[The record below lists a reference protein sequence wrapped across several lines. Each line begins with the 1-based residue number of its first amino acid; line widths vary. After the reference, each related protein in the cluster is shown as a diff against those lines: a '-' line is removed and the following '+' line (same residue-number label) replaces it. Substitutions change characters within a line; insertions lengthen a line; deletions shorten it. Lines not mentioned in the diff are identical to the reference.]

1 MLTSKPVEQYL
12 TELKKQLKNTRE
24 FAEQHAKVAQ
34 EQYAKYYNVR
44 ARDKTFNVD
53 EEVIILEK
61 DSGSKTFARW
71 QTGTVV

>member
-34 EQYAKYYNVR
+34 E
-44 ARDKTFNVD
+44 
-53 EEVIILEK
+53 
-61 DSGSKTFARW
+61 
-71 QTGTVV
+71 